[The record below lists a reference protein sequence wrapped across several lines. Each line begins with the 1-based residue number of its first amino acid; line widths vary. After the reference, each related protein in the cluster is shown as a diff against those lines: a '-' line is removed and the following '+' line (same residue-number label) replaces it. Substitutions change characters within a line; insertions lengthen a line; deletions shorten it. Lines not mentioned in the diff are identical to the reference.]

1 MSGFNDLMVVIL
13 QRGQRGKTL
22 QTWKIAGIRDLGC
35 TLRNSTFIFCGIQAA
50 EGILYVQVPSEISL
64 PVSLS

>member
-13 QRGQRGKTL
+13 ERGQRGMTL
-22 QTWKIAGIRDLGC
+22 QTWKIAGNRDFGY
-35 TLRNSTFIFCGIQAA
+35 TLRNPTFIFCGIQAA